1 MVNLLDGTLYIG
13 QFLSLSKILFVKHYK
28 YAVFSLNYWD
38 RILESRKLVDIGT
51 TQMLMMWNYVKGIW
65 CRS

>member
-38 RILESRKLVDIGT
+38 RILDSGKLVDIGT
-51 TQMLMMWNYVKGIW
+51 TQMCNDVELCERYLV
-65 CRS
+65 